1 MNIIFLT
8 ISRIPDVKSKGIY
21 TDLMR
26 KFRDEGHNVYIVT
39 PNERRYSGKTS
50 QELTDGVNILRVK
63 TLNLQKTNIIEK
75 GIGTISIEYQFLD
88 AIKKHYNNIE
98 FDLILYSTP
107 PITFSKIIN
116 YLKSTNKKAKSYLL
130 LKDIFPQN
138 AVDLG
143 VLSKINPLY
152 WYFRK
157 KEKILYSIS
166 DYIGCMSPANVSY
179 ILRHNKKLK
188 IENVEVAPN
197 SIDVTKHIEN
207 INCDLI
213 KKKYDIPLDKMIFVY
228 GGNIGKPQ
236 GVDFI
241 IECLKFNKNKNNCHF
256 VIVGSG
262 TEYYKLAEWQQY
274 EKPHNFTL
282 IEHLDK
288 SDYDNL
294 VQACDVGLIF
304 LDYRFTIP
312 NFPSRLLNYLEFK
325 KPIIVAS
332 DPNSD
337 LGEIAAYNKFGLF
350 CNSNDVEKFSKYID
364 NLIIGKYDVKK
375 MGDNGYNYLISHY
388 QTQNTYNI
396 IISHLNNV

>member
-1 MNIIFLT
+1 
-8 ISRIPDVKSKGIY
+8 
-21 TDLMR
+21 MR

-63 TLNLQKTNIIEK
+63 TLNLQKTNFIEK

-88 AIKKHYNNIE
+88 AIKKYLKNIE
-98 FDLILYSTP
+98 FELILYSTP

-143 VLSKINPLY
+143 ILSKINPVY

-179 ILRHNKKLK
+179 ILGHNKKLK

-197 SIDVTKHIEN
+197 SIDVTKHIED

-213 KKKYDIPLDKMIFVY
+213 KEKYDIPLDKMIFVY

-262 TEYYKLAEWQQY
+262 TEYYKLAEWLQN

-332 DPNSD
+332 DPNSY
-337 LGEIAAYNKFGLF
+337 LGEIAVSNKFGF
-350 CNSNDVEKFSKYID
+350 YCKSNDAIKFCELID
-364 NLIIGKYDVKK
+364 ELSIGQFDIKG
-375 MGDNGYNYLISHY
+375 MGKNGYNYLMQHY

-396 IISHLNNV
+396 IISHFKNV